1 MTAQTM
7 PQLDEQLP
15 AFALTAASGE
25 RVEVDELIYR
35 GPVVLAAV
43 EADGDND
50 PRAAMLTDLA
60 DRLGG
65 GSGRLVVISPGA
77 SVLGS
82 GLAAAGVATWL
93 QDATGEAF
101 AALGLVYK
109 RIGRTRRL
117 GGLFVID
124 VDRRLR
130 FAFTSAAREA
140 WIPGSF
146 VLSRLDRLGAVGPV
160 AAPKPV
166 PVDTADGDAEPEL
179 ERLVAAVGRRLGM
192 DSEQLE
198 DLVTA
203 TRVRDIGM
211 TTVPDEIITKD
222 GPLDDDEWDVI
233 RMHPERS
240 ADMLDPELAGVRE
253 TVRASHEHM
262 DGSGYPHGLHADRI
276 PLGARILLAV
286 ESYLAMTQERPYGG
300 MLSDRESL
308 ERVRLSAGRI
318 YDPEVV
324 AALAA
329 EVDSRAAAA

>member
-1 MTAQTM
+1 
-7 PQLDEQLP
+7 
-15 AFALTAASGE
+15 
-25 RVEVDELIYR
+25 
-35 GPVVLAAV
+35 
-43 EADGDND
+43 
-50 PRAAMLTDLA
+50 
-60 DRLGG
+60 
-65 GSGRLVVISPGA
+65 
-77 SVLGS
+77 
-82 GLAAAGVATWL
+82 
-93 QDATGEAF
+93 
-101 AALGLVYK
+101 
-109 RIGRTRRL
+109 
-117 GGLFVID
+117 
-124 VDRRLR
+124 
-130 FAFTSAAREA
+130 
-140 WIPGSF
+140 
-146 VLSRLDRLGAVGPV
+146 V

-192 DSEQLE
+192 DSEQLD

>member
-1 MTAQTM
+1 MM

-25 RVEVDELIYR
+25 RIEVDELIYR

-43 EADGDND
+43 EADGDDD

-60 DRLGG
+60 DRLDGT
-65 GSGRLVVISPGA
+65 GRLVVISPGG

-82 GLAAAGVATWL
+82 GLAATGGATWL
-93 QDATGEAF
+93 QDPTGEAF

-160 AAPKPV
+160 AAPKPA
-166 PVDTADGDAEPEL
+166 PVEAALEDVESEL

-192 DSEQLE
+192 DSQQVD

-203 TRVRDIGM
+203 SRVRDIGM

-222 GPLDDDEWDVI
+222 GPLDDDEWGVI

-240 ADMLDPELAGVRE
+240 ADMLDAADPALADVRE

-262 DGSGYPHGLHADRI
+262 DGSGYPHGVHADRI

-286 ESYLAMTQERPYGG
+286 ESYLAMSQELPYGG
-300 MLSDRESL
+300 MLSEAESL
-308 ERVRLSAGRI
+308 ERVSLQAGRI
-318 YDPEVV
+318 YDPDVV

-329 EVDSRAAAA
+329 EVESRAAAA

>member
-1 MTAQTM
+1 MM

-25 RVEVDELIYR
+25 RIEVDELIYR

-43 EADGDND
+43 EADGDDD

-65 GSGRLVVISPGA
+65 TGRLVIVSPGG

-82 GLAAAGVATWL
+82 GLAAAGQATWL
-93 QDATGEAF
+93 QDPTGEAF

-109 RIGRTRRL
+109 RIGRTRKL

-160 AAPKPV
+160 VAPKAAPVEPAEE
-166 PVDTADGDAEPEL
+166 DTEPEL
-179 ERLVAAVGRRLGM
+179 VRLVAAVGRRLGM
-192 DSEQLE
+192 DGPKLA

-203 TRVRDIGM
+203 TRMRDIGM

-233 RMHPERS
+233 RLHPERS
-240 ADMLDPELAGVRE
+240 AEMLDPDPALAHVRE

-262 DGSGYPHGLHADRI
+262 DGSGYPNGLRGDAI
-276 PLGARILLAV
+276 PTGARILLAV

-300 MLSDRESL
+300 MLTDAESL
-308 ERVRLSAGRI
+308 ERVRLSAGHI
-318 YDPEVV
+318 YDAEVV

-329 EVDSRAAAA
+329 EVESRAEAA

>member
-1 MTAQTM
+1 M

-25 RVEVDELIYR
+25 RIEVDELIYR

-43 EADGDND
+43 EADGDDD

-60 DRLGG
+60 DRLRGT
-65 GSGRLVVISPGA
+65 GRLVIVSPGE

-82 GLAAAGVATWL
+82 ALAAAGGATWL
-93 QDATGEAF
+93 QDPTGAAF

-109 RIGRTRRL
+109 RMGRTRKL

-160 AAPKPV
+160 PAPKAAP
-166 PVDTADGDAEPEL
+166 VDQAEEDTEPEL
-179 ERLVAAVGRRLGM
+179 ERLVAAVGRRMGM
-192 DSEQLE
+192 DAQQLA

-203 TRVRDIGM
+203 TRRRDIGM

-233 RMHPERS
+233 RLHPERS
-240 ADMLDPELAGVRE
+240 ADMLDPDPALDSVRE
-253 TVRASHEHM
+253 TVRTSHEHM
-262 DGSGYPHGLHADRI
+262 DGSGYPNGLRADDI
-276 PLGARILLAV
+276 PMGARILLAV

-300 MLSDRESL
+300 LLSNAESL

-318 YDPEVV
+318 YDPDVV

-329 EVDSRAAAA
+329 EVESRAEAA

>member
-1 MTAQTM
+1 M

-25 RVEVDELIYR
+25 RIEVDELIYR

-43 EADGDND
+43 EADGDDD

-65 GSGRLVVISPGA
+65 TGRLVIVSPGA

-82 GLAAAGVATWL
+82 GLAAAGGATWL
-93 QDATGEAF
+93 QDTTGEAF

-109 RIGRTRRL
+109 RIGRTRKL

-160 AAPKPV
+160 PAPKAAPVEPAEE
-166 PVDTADGDAEPEL
+166 DTEPEL
-179 ERLVAAVGRRLGM
+179 VRLVAAVGRRLGM
-192 DSEQLE
+192 DDPKLA

-203 TRVRDIGM
+203 TRMRDIGM

-233 RMHPERS
+233 RLHPERS
-240 ADMLDPELAGVRE
+240 AEMLDPDPALADVRE

-262 DGSGYPHGLHADRI
+262 DGSGYPNGLRSDAI
-276 PLGARILLAV
+276 PMGARILLAV

-300 MLSDRESL
+300 MLSDAESL

-318 YDPEVV
+318 YDADVV

-329 EVDSRAAAA
+329 EVESRAQAA